1 MAKADI
7 NETLTVY
14 KALSD
19 ETRLKIVRTIAYDG
33 ECGTTECTKAI
44 NLSQPTL
51 SHHIKTLLEA
61 KIINEKKEGT
71 SKKYSLNREYLAKLG
86 VKI

>member
-1 MAKADI
+1 MSKADLLD
-7 NETLTVY
+7 TLTAY

-61 KIINEKKEGT
+61 KIISEKREGT
-71 SKKYSLNREYLAKLG
+71 SKKYSLNKEYLDKLG
-86 VKI
+86 IKI